1 VQDEL
6 ERTEIDSAHV
16 DLLAANEIVSNLK
29 PRTQTLR
36 ILSKMNERTD
46 VLTESLKKA
55 FVQEWDQII
64 SLQANSEASTLKVSE
79 NGQRTPN

>member
-1 VQDEL
+1 VEDEL

-16 DLLAANEIVSNLK
+16 DLLDANKIVSNLK

-46 VLTESLKKA
+46 LLTESLKKA

-64 SLQANSEASTLKVSE
+64 SLQASSEGSTLKVSE
-79 NGQRTPN
+79 NGERSPN

>member
-1 VQDEL
+1 VEDEL
-6 ERTEIDSAHV
+6 ERTEIDSTHV
-16 DLLAANEIVSNLK
+16 NLLAANKIASNLK

-46 VLTESLKKA
+46 LLTESLKKA

-64 SLQANSEASTLKVSE
+64 SLQASSEGSTLKVSE
-79 NGQRTPN
+79 NSERTPN

>member
-1 VQDEL
+1 MEDEL

-16 DLLAANEIVSNLK
+16 DLLAANKIVSNLK
-29 PRTQTLR
+29 PQTQTLR

-46 VLTESLKKA
+46 LLTESLKTA

-64 SLQANSEASTLKVSE
+64 SLQASSEGSTLKVSE
-79 NGQRTPN
+79 NGERTPN